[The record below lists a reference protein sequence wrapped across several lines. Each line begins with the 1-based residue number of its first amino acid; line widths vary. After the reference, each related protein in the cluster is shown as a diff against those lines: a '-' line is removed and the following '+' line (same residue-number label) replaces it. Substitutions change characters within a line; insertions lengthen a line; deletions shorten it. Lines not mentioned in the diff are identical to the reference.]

1 MGSQGKAGTSW
12 LLGILCFW
20 PTDRSSRS
28 PDYIRRRKA
37 VKEEEGTAPLFCSL
51 TLLNNTKH
59 LTGTSMITTQELT
72 EALERQLAGTPH
84 FVVHAEVRPGGKAIV
99 EVDNDQAIT
108 LSVLTDI
115 NQGLRE
121 AFGEKLDDVELEV
134 GSPGMGN
141 PFRVMRQYRKH
152 IGRVVEVLKKDGTV
166 VLGQLT
172 SADGESLSLLVQH
185 PSKVLGRLPKLD
197 SDPTAIPFAEIKSTK
212 ATHKFN

>member
-1 MGSQGKAGTSW
+1 
-12 LLGILCFW
+12 
-20 PTDRSSRS
+20 
-28 PDYIRRRKA
+28 
-37 VKEEEGTAPLFCSL
+37 
-51 TLLNNTKH
+51 
-59 LTGTSMITTQELT
+59 MITTQELT
-72 EALERQLAGTPH
+72 QALERHLAGTPH

-115 NQGLRE
+115 NQGLRD

-141 PFRVMRQYRKH
+141 PFRVPRQYQKH
-152 IGRVVEVLKKDGTV
+152 IGRVVEVLKKDGSV

-172 SADGESLSLLVQH
+172 AADAEMLTLLVQH
-185 PSKVLGRLPKLD
+185 PSTVKGRLPKMD
-197 SDPTAIPFAEIKSTK
+197 KDPTAIAFADIKSTK